1 MKQRFLVV
9 YEFAEGTYSGYAPD
23 LPGCI
28 SSGGS
33 HEEIRANM
41 CEAVGNHVGL
51 MITQGNEVPI
61 SVAHIVRCPKPVRE
75 TDVQHWI
82 VERLDI
88 EVPVSQEESGINECQ
103 T

>member
-1 MKQRFLVV
+1 
-9 YEFAEGTYSGYAPD
+9 
-23 LPGCI
+23 
-28 SSGGS
+28 
-33 HEEIRANM
+33 
-41 CEAVGNHVGL
+41 

>member
-28 SSGGS
+28 SSGGT

-51 MITQGNEVPI
+51 MITQGNEVRFQWPTLF
-61 SVAHIVRCPKPVRE
+61 VAQTCSRNGC
-75 TDVQHWI
+75 TT
-82 VERLDI
+82 LDRRAI
-88 EVPVSQEESGINECQ
+88 GH
-103 T
+103 